1 MATYIA
7 SIGKIFRQR
16 TTMERFLRRD
26 TSASGTAD
34 GREVLRKWV
43 CRLGMSV
50 GRRRNQN
57 AERAVR
63 RGPFEGIPLGY

>member
-1 MATYIA
+1 
-7 SIGKIFRQR
+7 
-16 TTMERFLRRD
+16 MERFLRRD